1 MKRNTQHEVRENL
14 PLLCAENQT
23 FGSYLKANE
32 GEVACFLLFYVLE
45 NRRWILWTNTL
56 FSIFISLSLFLFF
69 YSHFLSQNSEQINLL
84 VRL

>member
-1 MKRNTQHEVRENL
+1 MQQNIAYPKAVELREYACIYLAPMRMLIHRVRVERMKRNTQHEVRENL

-45 NRRWILWTNTL
+45 NRR
-56 FSIFISLSLFLFF
+56 
-69 YSHFLSQNSEQINLL
+69 
-84 VRL
+84 